1 MIEDLCNK
9 LAQSGYGGTFI
20 IIKPN
25 ENPYA
30 VPEDTTIPAKQTFY

>member
-1 MIEDLCNK
+1 MIEGLCNK

-30 VPEDTTIPAKQTFY
+30 VPEDTTVSAKQIFY